1 MSNEAKNSEL
11 TEQEVKCILKL
22 MDKLQQSGFNYLKM
36 ELGDLKLT
44 LSKSTEVEPTAPDG
58 TPASITTAPTSAA
71 PAPVVAQDTIDTSS
85 ADKSTVLDGY
95 VISAP
100 MVGRFYRAPRPE
112 APPFTEV
119 GTEVTEETTLCIIEV
134 MKVFSALTAGVR
146 GVVTEILV
154 EDGDLVEYM
163 QPLFVIKLAEETQ
176 G

>member
-11 TEQEVKCILKL
+11 TEQEVKRILKL
-22 MDKLQQSGFNYLKM
+22 MDKLQQSGFSYLKM

-44 LSKSTEVEPTAPDG
+44 LSKSAEVEPTAPG
-58 TPASITTAPTSAA
+58 GAPASITATPTPAA

-85 ADKSTVLDGY
+85 ADKPTVLDGH

-100 MVGRFYRAPRPE
+100 TVGRFYRAPKPE
-112 APPFTEV
+112 ASPFTEV
-119 GTEVTEETTLCIIEV
+119 GAEVTEETTLCIIEV
-134 MKVFSALTAGVR
+134 MKLFSALTSDVR
-146 GVVTEILV
+146 GVVTQILV